1 MRGSRGSTRGEGG
14 TVVLDKRVGGSAAFS
29 CRNVALRRIATL
41 MTAKS
46 TTQQEE
52 KRPEAALVYRD
63 ASCPDRWLVGAPG
76 QSPAGDQ
83 GCDQAYE
90 QAFTG
95 PNACQAAL
103 EFAHRRYGSARFF
116 AV

>member
-1 MRGSRGSTRGEGG
+1 MRGSRGSTRAEVG
-14 TVVLDKRVGGSAAFS
+14 TVALDKRVGSSAAFS

-76 QSPAGDQ
+76 ESPHGDQ
-83 GCDQAYE
+83 GCE